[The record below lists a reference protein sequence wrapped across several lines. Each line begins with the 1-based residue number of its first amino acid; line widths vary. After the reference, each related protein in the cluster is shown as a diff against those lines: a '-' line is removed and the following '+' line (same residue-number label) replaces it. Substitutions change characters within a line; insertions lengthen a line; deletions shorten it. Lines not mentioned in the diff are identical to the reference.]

1 MTLPHLSDAFRWT
14 QEAWGPA
21 LRCRPLESIAPH
33 LFTTRQLTLSA
44 AGDVQQL
51 REALGAASLSMLTQ
65 VHGTDVVVIRDPKS
79 LPGRDTSG
87 DALISSQ
94 PGVAVGIRAAD
105 CVPLLIADR
114 ATGAVAAVHA
124 GWRGTAGGVS
134 SAAVRALGREFGSR
148 PADLV
153 VALGPSIGSCC
164 YEVGSELVDAFAAAG
179 HERYLIDRWFVAPR
193 AHGSHER
200 PGLRLDVAGANR
212 DQLVLAGVP
221 VDRIHM
227 SGLCTAMHLDLF
239 TSYRVEKQMAG
250 RIAGVIAAR
259 VPV

>member
-1 MTLPHLSDAFRWT
+1 
-14 QEAWGPA
+14 
-21 LRCRPLESIAPH
+21 
-33 LFTTRQLTLSA
+33 
-44 AGDVQQL
+44 
-51 REALGAASLSMLTQ
+51 MLTQ

-87 DALISSQ
+87 DVLISIQ
-94 PGVAVGIRAAD
+94 PGVAIGIRAAD

-134 SAAVRALGREFGSR
+134 VARRFERSEREFGSR

-179 HERYLIDRWFVAPR
+179 H
-193 AHGSHER
+193 
-200 PGLRLDVAGANR
+200 AN
-212 DQLVLAGVP
+212 D
-221 VDRIHM
+221 I
-227 SGLCTAMHLDLF
+227 
-239 TSYRVEKQMAG
+239 
-250 RIAGVIAAR
+250 
-259 VPV
+259 